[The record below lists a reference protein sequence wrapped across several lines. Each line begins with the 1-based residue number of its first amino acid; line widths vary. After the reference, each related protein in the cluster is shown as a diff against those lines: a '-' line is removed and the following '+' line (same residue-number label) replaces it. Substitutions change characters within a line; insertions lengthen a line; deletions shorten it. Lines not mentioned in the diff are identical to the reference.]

1 MPVPR
6 APRLDWV
13 DRLCTSTCRAP
24 MTEPLVPITPINSAW
39 PHMRSW
45 SSRSSHTHLILCD
58 SVIFLWRSVIILYCQ
73 SFCRNKLN
81 HFTTLNSS
89 IFTTL
94 LSYFMIL
101 LQWTQSFSSV
111 ILLPCQPFLLHQ
123 TKHFYFNA
131 QPFYDFAIVN
141 SVILWSYQPFCYIEL
156 IHFVTVLRSVF
167 FVQCSDQPF
176 LYSTPSFLSSCQPLY
191 NSDINYFLQC
201 SIIFTEL
208 SHFTRVLG
216 HFMTLSNILEILSNI
231 LLQCIVI

>member
-123 TKHFYFNA
+123 TKPFLLQCSAILRFCYSEFSHF
-131 QPFYDFAIVN
+131 
-141 SVILWSYQPFCYIEL
+141 VILSAILLHRTHPFCYSAQISL
-156 IHFVTVLRSVF
+156 FCTMLRSTF
-167 FVQCSDQPF
+167 FVQHSV
-176 LYSTPSFLSSCQPLY
+176 
-191 NSDINYFLQC
+191 
-201 SIIFTEL
+201 IF
-208 SHFTRVLG
+208 V
-216 HFMTLSNILEILSNI
+216 ILSAT
-231 LLQCIVI
+231 LQ